1 MDLDGILDAIST
13 PVDAIARSGRW
24 QLAVVIFTYMMIVY
38 VTNRI
43 LITSPPRLQLLE
55 RIAEERAELRS
66 FNAEYQSTLGDD
78 AEFNA
83 EECTGM
89 APEAVKGICGLLRE
103 AEKRIT
109 FQIGILG
116 NRQMRKKRNHPFAT
130 LAKVLA
136 GWRYVHAA
144 ERLRVKQSK
153 GAEQRAFA
161 LIACERLRNLHRD
174 ETEFLA
180 SQINNTMSKL
190 LDQSSKLEPSLRRAI
205 AAGRPTSGSTV
216 EAHNEAPPRETVNQG
231 AGSDEPLADELA
243 SVASPE
249 KPGQRRGENGARN
262 QSQDQTVTGERQS
275 DPTEDLGILLGEG
288 LRISYEYAD
297 VELERSAEAQRRA
310 MWLTTV
316 GLIVAFILGLY
327 GMRETLLLGAVGGF
341 LAPLTLIWQREDKG
355 KGEEYATS
363 WGLLLLGPVAGALAA
378 YGGLL
383 LLRFLSD
390 DRINVLGE
398 VFRNN
403 SWDNPTTTLALAF
416 ALLFGFSGRLFGR
429 LALSA
434 LPQVLPPTS
443 SGGPA
448 GAAATAGRN
457 FEKSN

>member
-1 MDLDGILDAIST
+1 VDLSGILDAISA
-13 PVDAIARSGRW
+13 PIDAIATSGRW
-24 QLAVVIFTYMMIVY
+24 QLAVVIFTYMTIVY
-38 VTNRI
+38 LTNRI

-66 FNAEYQSTLGDD
+66 FNAENQSTLGPD
-78 AEFNA
+78 AKFDA
-83 EECTGM
+83 EECTGT
-89 APEAVKGICGLLRE
+89 APEVVKGICGLLRE

-116 NRQMRKKRNHPFAT
+116 NRQTRKKRNHPFAT

-144 ERLRVKQSK
+144 ERLRIKQSK
-153 GAEQRAFA
+153 GAVQRAFA

-180 SQINNTMSKL
+180 AQISDTMSKL
-190 LDQSSKLEPSLRRAI
+190 LDQDANQEAPRRRVVR
-205 AAGRPTSGSTV
+205 AGSPTTGSMV
-216 EAHNEAPPRETVNQG
+216 EARSEARPRETINQT
-231 AGSDEPLADELA
+231 AAADEPPTDKLA
-243 SVASPE
+243 SVASSE
-249 KPGQRRGENGARN
+249 GLGQRPGENWPGN
-262 QSQDQTVTGERQS
+262 QSQNQPAAGDRQS
-275 DPTEDLGILLGEG
+275 NPPEDLGILLGEG
-288 LRISYEYAD
+288 LRLSYEYAD
-297 VELERSAEAQRRA
+297 VELEKSAEAQRRA

-390 DRINVLGE
+390 DKINVLGE

-403 SWDNPTTTLALAF
+403 SWDNPKTTLALAF

-448 GAAATAGRN
+448 GAAATPGR
-457 FEKSN
+457 SS